1 MQSSIAEE
9 KKDQRAFRV
18 IVVGAGIA
26 GLTLSN
32 ALQRAGIDHVVL
44 EKHRNVVY
52 PSGASIGIWPNGS
65 RLLDQLGCLESIKKS
80 CSEMEVSYNRD
91 QKGKAFI
98 TSKLFDE
105 IIKRFVVPIFDIAK
119 YSLLSDTRFRS

>member
-1 MQSSIAEE
+1 MQSIDET
-9 KKDQRAFRV
+9 KKRPFRV

-32 ALQRAGIDHVVL
+32 TLQRAGIDHIVL
-44 EKHRNVVY
+44 EKHRHVVH

-65 RLLDQLGCLESIKKS
+65 RLLDQLGCLESIKKT
-80 CSEMEVSYNRD
+80 CSEMKISYNRSAD
-91 QKGKAFI
+91 GKAFI

-105 IIKRFVVPIFDIAK
+105 IIKRFVCHISNCSCILP
-119 YSLLSDTRFRS
+119 

>member
-1 MQSSIAEE
+1 MYPIDET
-9 KKDQRAFRV
+9 KKRPFRV

-44 EKHRNVVY
+44 EKHKQVVH

-65 RLLDQLGCLESIKKS
+65 RLLDQLGCLKLIKKA
-80 CSEMEVSYNRD
+80 CSEMKISYNRNPD
-91 QKGKAFI
+91 GKAII

-105 IIKRFVVPIFDIAK
+105 IIKRSVYHIFEIATSVPVLICGLEPDF
-119 YSLLSDTRFRS
+119 F